1 MTTRERIFQLMARS
15 GYTQRKVTDKTGL
28 SGATI
33 SQYLKG
39 VYNGNIDNVEG
50 TLRDFLDR
58 ETERAYWRDIKV
70 NFVPTHLARVALA
83 LISATHDFGDIGLIY
98 GPGWHGEKHGA
109 EGACARQQR
118 Q

>member
-1 MTTRERIFQLMARS
+1 MTTRERIFQLMERS
-15 GYTQRKVTDKTGL
+15 GYTQRKVADKTGL

-58 ETERAYWRDIKV
+58 ETERAHRRDIKV
-70 NFVPTHLARVALA
+70 NFVPTHLARVALD
-83 LISATHDFGDIGLIY
+83 LISATHNFGDIGVIY
-98 GPGWHGEKHGA
+98 GPAGMGKSMVLTL
-109 EGACARQQR
+109 C
-118 Q
+118 